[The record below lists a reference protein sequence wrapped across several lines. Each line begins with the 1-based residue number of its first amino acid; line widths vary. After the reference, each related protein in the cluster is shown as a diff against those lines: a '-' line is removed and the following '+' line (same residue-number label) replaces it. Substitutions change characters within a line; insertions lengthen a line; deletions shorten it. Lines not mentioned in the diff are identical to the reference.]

1 MESNKEESYGGTKL
15 ESNKEE
21 TREESYGE
29 RIAKNGT
36 PYLQSDTMTEDQRLF
51 AALFKVQN
59 FLRRK
64 NSYLKWQKKFLSRQV
79 SNRVGRVTANQHFF
93 KSSLN
98 N

>member
-64 NSYLKWQKKFLSRQV
+64 NSYLKWQKKIFESA
-79 SNRVGRVTANQHFF
+79 SFE
-93 KSSLN
+93 
-98 N
+98 